1 MLIKIQNLQKEFRND
16 EVVTEV
22 LKGINFEIA
31 KGDFVS
37 IMGPS
42 GSGKSTL
49 MHILGFLD
57 TLTTGKYI
65 FEGQDV
71 SGLDDNKLAEMRSK
85 KVGFV
90 FQAFNLLSRSTTLEN
105 VALPLFYS
113 QLPARQR
120 MDKAK
125 QMLEAVDLG

>member
-1 MLIKIQNLQKEFRND
+1 
-16 EVVTEV
+16 
-22 LKGINFEIA
+22 
-31 KGDFVS
+31 
-37 IMGPS
+37 MGPS

-71 SGLDDNKLAEMRSK
+71 SELEDDQLAEMRSK

-90 FQAFNLLSRSTTLEN
+90 FQSFNLLNRSSALEN
-105 VALPLFYS
+105 VMLPLTYGKMSAQKRRKKPLKFLS
-113 QLPARQR
+113 QL
-120 MDKAK
+120 
-125 QMLEAVDLG
+125 DLGID